1 MAAFTSPL
9 APPAA
14 AAVDARYLLWIDGV
28 GGFLVCLSPK
38 VTIGGSRPDGQNA
51 DLPLMSNLSRVH
63 ATLLR
68 GGEGYL
74 LESHGTMKV
83 AGRAVQDKQFL
94 TSDRELELGTSV
106 KLRFRL
112 PSVLSMTASL
122 EFLSSHRPPHS
133 LDGVVLM
140 EDNCLIGPGRD
151 NHIRCPNWTETVLL
165 YRRGDQLWCKSRGDV
180 FVEKSLARSGAPL
193 RPGQTVTGKDLRFRL
208 EAPPW

>member
-1 MAAFTSPL
+1 MAAFFSPPNP
-9 APPAA
+9 AAA

-28 GGFLVCLSPK
+28 GGFLVCLAPR

-51 DLPLMSNLSRVH
+51 DLPLMSNLSRIH

-68 GGEGYL
+68 GSEGYV
-74 LESHGTMKV
+74 LESHGALKV
-83 AGRAVQDKQFL
+83 AGRPMNDRVFL
-94 TSDRELELGTSV
+94 TSDRELELGSSV
-106 KLRFRL
+106 KLKFRL
-112 PSVLSMTASL
+112 PSVLSMTAAL
-122 EFLSSHRPPHS
+122 EFQSAHRPPHS

-193 RPGQTVTGKDLRFRL
+193 RPGQIVTGKELRFRL
-208 EAPPW
+208 EAAPW